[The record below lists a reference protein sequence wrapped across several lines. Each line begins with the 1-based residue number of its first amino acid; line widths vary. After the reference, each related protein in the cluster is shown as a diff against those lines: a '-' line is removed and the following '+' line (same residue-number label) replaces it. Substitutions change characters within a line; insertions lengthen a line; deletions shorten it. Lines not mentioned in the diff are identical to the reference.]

1 VSDGAEL
8 RVKLIGCGG
17 IGGHLAVNLCHFLHA
32 ERRAA
37 HVTLVD
43 GDAYEARNAARMRF
57 SSFDNKA
64 MAMARELAT
73 AFGDFLSVE
82 PRPEYVT
89 PDNVASIVAER
100 DFVLLAVDNHATRRL
115 VDERCAVLDDVVLIS
130 GGNDGLDEGQ
140 EGTYGTVHVVRRSAG
155 VQLGPRLVEL
165 HPEIADPSDRLPTE
179 LGCAALA
186 ENGGSQL
193 QFTNLSVASGMLNAF
208 YAVLRG
214 RLGYAE
220 VYLDIVKNR
229 AVPVAR

>member
-1 VSDGAEL
+1 VSASAEL

-32 ERRAA
+32 ERHAA

-43 GDAYEARNAARMRF
+43 GDAYEARNLARMRF

-64 MAMARELAT
+64 VVMARDLAT
-73 AFGDFLSVE
+73 AFGDFLCVE
-82 PRPEYVT
+82 PRPAYVT
-89 PDNVASIVAER
+89 PDNVGSIVVEQ
-100 DFVLLAVDNHATRRL
+100 DFVFLAVDNHATRRL
-115 VDERCAVLDDVVLIS
+115 VDERCAALDDVVLIS
-130 GGNDGLDEGQ
+130 GGNDGLDDGQ

-155 VQLGPRLVEL
+155 VKLGPRLVEL

-179 LGCAALA
+179 LGCEALA
-186 ENGGSQL
+186 ESGGSQL
-193 QFTNLSVASGMLNAF
+193 LFTNLAVASAMLNAF
-208 YAVLRG
+208 YAAWRG

-229 AVPVAR
+229 VVPVAR